1 MLTFSNILLLSI
13 GLGEKLV
20 EKGIRVNCVAP
31 GPVWTPIV
39 VSSAPNERIVQAG
52 IIVSIVEIIVFE
64 LWKKNLVLI
73 GIHDLTVFVVQK
85 VFQFF

>member
-39 VSSAPNERIVQAG
+39 VSSAPNEKIVEAG

>member
-64 LWKKNLVLI
+64 LWKKDLVLI